1 MCGLYYPH
9 PSNTIFISKEIK
21 YDAEGENAYE
31 ENEEKLQVKKIQPT
45 YLRIS
50 TRYDPCMSMMTSK
63 NWDAVALFFKIT
75 TVLKLSPTLLTQ
87 KVPWPSVFS
96 LQQNILS
103 PKCPPFPS
111 PSSSALLSSHI
122 LYSYPSQHLSLMG
135 SFLFSTEI
143 PSISMENTPHYLSCT
158 YEASSLPSV
167 FSLLHHQESIW
178 IRGGLQGTQTKA
190 ENGPTTFPR
199 TDLELTGLSHVGFG
213 PQNY

>member
-1 MCGLYYPH
+1 MCGLYHPH

-21 YDAEGENAYE
+21 DDAEGENAYE
-31 ENEEKLQVKKIQPT
+31 EDEDKLQVKKIQPT

-50 TRYDPCMSMMTSK
+50 TRYDTCMPMMTSK

-75 TVLKLSPTLLTQ
+75 TVLKLSPALLTQ
-87 KVPWPSVFS
+87 KMPWPSVFLTS
-96 LQQNILS
+96 KISYLQ
-103 PKCPPFPS
+103 
-111 PSSSALLSSHI
+111 SALLSF
-122 LYSYPSQHLSLMG
+122 LPSYLLTFYTHTLLSIWASSVPS
-135 SFLFSTEI
+135 
-143 PSISMENTPHYLSCT
+143 PSAPKSPPSAWKTHPHYFSCT

-178 IRGGLQGTQTKA
+178 IRGRLQGTQTKA
-190 ENGPTTFPR
+190 QNGPTTLPK